1 MSYGLDTRLF
11 VEHGPAAKAAEA
23 LETRSAAR
31 PWRALPPESRLSLV
45 ERALKAP
52 ANDLIDAY
60 PLAL

>member
-1 MSYGLDTRLF
+1 MPYGLSTRLF
-11 VEHGPAAKAAEA
+11 VEHGPAATAAQA

-31 PWRALPPESRLSLV
+31 SWRALPAESRLSLV
-45 ERALKAP
+45 EQALKPP